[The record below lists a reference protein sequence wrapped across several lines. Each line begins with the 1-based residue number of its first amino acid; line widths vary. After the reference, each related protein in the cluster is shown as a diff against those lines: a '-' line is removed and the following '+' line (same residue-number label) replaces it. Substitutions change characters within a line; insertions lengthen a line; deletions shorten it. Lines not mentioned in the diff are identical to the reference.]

1 MFPAAA
7 WLILLVAPGHPWATG
22 DPIQETE
29 EGDALKLGACFP
41 GSAVEAGGLNLGQ
54 RWGDPSP
61 TASLL
66 IDLRRVTSAA
76 SSFDFRTFDPE
87 GVIFYGDTNPG
98 FDWFVLALRRGKP
111 IMQIHN
117 SLTNI
122 TVSGGRRLNDGQW
135 HRITV
140 KNEGHVVML
149 LLDGEDQ
156 LTLSHVSHPIVN
168 RTTPQMRIGVG
179 GLFILPTEL
188 LVPLNPAMDGCIRRW
203 DWLNTSQAWQEGAS
217 LQDPGAKVCLATVQR
232 GSFFPGDGLA
242 VFQVSGLPVRL
253 SPMDGTWGFSLQLRI
268 RAAPQLSTL
277 LAVWAVEEQRP
288 VLRLALERTD
298 LTAEMG
304 NQTVLLLPLPQG
316 GCLDTPLLLLLT
328 PSSFTL
334 RLGDTEVTKPTPR
347 DDYESLRDVWLSN
360 MGNLVIGGASG
371 TKIKGK
377 TPESPRFQGCL
388 NTVRVQG
395 HELDFDDAQYR
406 SNSIWAHS
414 CPGNVGN
421 KVDVDDGH

>member
-1 MFPAAA
+1 M
-7 WLILLVAPGHPWATG
+7 
-22 DPIQETE
+22 
-29 EGDALKLGACFP
+29 
-41 GSAVEAGGLNLGQ
+41 NLGQ

-87 GVIFYGDTNPG
+87 GVIFFGDTNPG
-98 FDWFVLALRRGKP
+98 FDWFVLALHRGKP

-117 SLTNI
+117 S
-122 TVSGGRRLNDGQW
+122 
-135 HRITV
+135 ITV
-140 KNEGHVVML
+140 KNEGHIVML

-168 RTTPQMRIGVG
+168 QTTPQMRIGVG

-188 LVPLNPAMDGCIRRW
+188 LVPLNPALDGCIRRW
-203 DWLNTSQAWQEGAS
+203 DWLNTSQTWQEGAS
-217 LQDPGAKVCLATVQR
+217 LEDPGAKVCLATVQR

-242 VFQVSGLPVRL
+242 VFQVSGLPVGL
-253 SPMDGTWGFSLQLRI
+253 SPMDWRFSLQLRI

-288 VLRLALERTD
+288 ALRLALERTD
-298 LTAEMG
+298 LTAELG

-371 TKIKGK
+371 EGK
-377 TPESPRFQGCL
+377 TPASPRFQGCL
-388 NTVRVQG
+388 NTVRVQD